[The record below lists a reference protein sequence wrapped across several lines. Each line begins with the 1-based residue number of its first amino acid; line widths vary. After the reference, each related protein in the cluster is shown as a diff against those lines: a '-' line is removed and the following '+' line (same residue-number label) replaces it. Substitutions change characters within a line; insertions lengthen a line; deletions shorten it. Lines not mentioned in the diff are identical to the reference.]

1 MKQSLLVTTAV
12 AVLIGTGALAQS
24 PNERAQSPKERSP
37 APSATQSQP
46 NASSPAAQAPAPS
59 SAGSAANSQNAQSP
73 ATNRQDTTTGQS
85 AQNPNANSDAQ
96 RPSAQSGQSPSS
108 RSDNN
113 ATAAPSQAQSAQPPA
128 SSQTQSNT
136 NTSSP
141 ANSQNQPAANSANNA
156 NPNTNAAPA
165 NQPANN
171 QANTAQPSSSNVSIS
186 ANLNDN
192 QRTRISESITRLNAR
207 PVTNVNFSLSVGT
220 VVPRDVHFQP
230 LPADIVEIVP
240 QYRGYNFVV
249 VRDDIVIVEPST
261 YKIVDVLPRSGR
273 SAAQAPASQP
283 TAAAAPSRKSSFS
296 DNDREVIRKHARSS
310 RTEER
315 RTTGSATSTTRV
327 RVGDRLPDSVEIRS
341 FPDEVYRASPSLREY
356 RYIERDNRTYVVVP
370 HEQTIIEFQSQR
382 YDGVA
387 AHSHSAANAW
397 SFRESP
403 SLCHTSTSASQSA
416 SISESSW

>member
-24 PNERAQSPKERSP
+24 PSERAQSPNERSP
-37 APSATQSQP
+37 APSTAQSQH
-46 NASSPAAQAPAPS
+46 NANSPAAQAPAPS
-59 SAGSAANSQNAQSP
+59 SAGSAATSQNAQSAP
-73 ATNRQDTTTGQS
+73 ANNRQDTTTGQS
-85 AQNPNANSDAQ
+85 APNPNASDAQ
-96 RPSAQSGQSPSS
+96 RPQAQSGQ
-108 RSDNN
+108 
-113 ATAAPSQAQSAQPPA
+113 TAPSQAQSAQPPA
-128 SSQTQSNT
+128 SSSQAQT
-136 NTSSP
+136 NTPP
-141 ANSQNQPAANSANNA
+141 ATNQNQPANNSANNA
-156 NPNTNAAPA
+156 NPNNNAAPA

-171 QANTAQPSSSNVSIS
+171 QANTTQQSPSNVSVS

-192 QRTRISESITRLNAR
+192 QRTRISDSITRLNAK

-261 YKIVDVLPRSGR
+261 YKIVDVLPRAGR

-315 RTTGSATSTTRV
+315 GTTGSATSTTRV

-356 RYIERDNRTYVVVP
+356 RYIERDSRTYVVEP
-370 HEQTIIEFQSQR
+370 RERTIIEEI
-382 YDGVA
+382 D
-387 AHSHSAANAW
+387 
-397 SFRESP
+397 
-403 SLCHTSTSASQSA
+403 
-416 SISESSW
+416 